1 MSLSQQRSRVG
12 NAAKNHKSHPS
23 EQTRAE
29 LEQARRE
36 LAERKIADY
45 VARTV
50 AAAPELTADQR
61 ARLGSL
67 LAGNP
72 R

>member
-1 MSLSQQRSRVG
+1 MSLAQQRSRVA
-12 NAAKNHKSHPS
+12 NAAKRHKSRPT
-23 EQTRAE
+23 EQTRSE

-50 AAAPELTADQR
+50 AAAPELTADQKT
-61 ARLGSL
+61 RLKL
-67 LAGNP
+67 LLGGGP